1 MSFFNFSGKR
11 PFDDG
16 QDLLKKY
23 HEATDTDQRLKLLEA
38 FAKYYGKANKMAY
51 GGVSHALRHELYIRA
66 INSTLN
72 SKFTEQKRTI
82 GEIQRRT
89 EQHFKEQV
97 FYHQFKQTKFKQI
110 GLDNLLILC
119 NEIPFPTYT
128 AFSKKSWWFA
138 EEIFNEAREIA
149 LRKLRA
155 RLLDE
160 TKGEIKSVVH
170 FFFIMRRNAYLD
182 LLKKQRGGQK
192 EEEIQKLQEGLDM
205 VFAPASEPIN
215 VAYLQL
221 LDALQNIPN
230 IEQLKTLSDKALSQ
244 IFGKLQGIGLDFT
257 KRLRELINMEE
268 FANSKCLKILLLNAN
283 GVSHVDIFQMVFD
296 DSENEDPS
304 RKIRD
309 MVYNC
314 KQKIKKLLSAD

>member
-16 QDLLKKY
+16 QDLIHRY
-23 HEATDTDQRLKLLEA
+23 QEASHTKQRLKLLEA
-38 FAKYYGKANKMAY
+38 FAKYYGKANKISY
-51 GGVSHALRHELYIRA
+51 GGVSHALRHELYIKA
-66 INSTLN
+66 IRRTLN

-119 NEIPFPTYT
+119 NELPLPKY
-128 AFSKKSWWFA
+128 AALSKKSWWFA
-138 EEIFNEAREIA
+138 EEIFNEAKGIA
-149 LRKLRA
+149 LQKLRA

-160 TKGEIKSVVH
+160 TKGEIQSVTD
-170 FFFIMRRNAYLD
+170 FYFATRRNAYLD

-192 EEEIQKLQEGLDM
+192 EEEIQKLQEGLDT

-215 VAYLQL
+215 IAYLQL

-244 IFGKLQGIGLDFT
+244 IFGKLKGIGLDFT

-268 FANSKCLKILLLNAN
+268 FANSKCLDVLVLNSI
-283 GVSHVDIFQMVFD
+283 GTPHVDIFDRVFGEKETTNK
-296 DSENEDPS
+296 STYIS
-304 RKIRD
+304 TKIYD
-309 MVYNC
+309 C
-314 KQKIKKLLSAD
+314 TKKIKKLLSAD